1 MRKARRHRVVVA
13 PDKFKGSLT
22 AVEAA
27 EAIAEGLTAGCPE
40 IDVVVLPVADGGD
53 GTVQAAIAAGYRAS
67 TITVRGPTGEPVQ
80 ADIAIKGETAVLE
93 LAEASGLSRLPGGR
107 PAALTASTYGTGELV
122 RHALDVG
129 ARRIVLGI
137 GGSATTDGGA
147 GMVQALGA
155 RFLDADGRELVPGG
169 AALLDLDHIDDTG
182 LDPRLK
188 EVDVVLASDVD
199 NPLIGDRGA
208 ATVFGPQKGASA
220 DDVELLETALTR
232 YCDVVQ
238 RDTGAR
244 IDAIPGGGAAGG
256 AGAGAMAFLGARSTS
271 GIGLVLDVI
280 GFAQAVAGADLVV
293 TGEGSL
299 DAQSLA
305 GKAPVGVAN
314 AASQSGVPVVA
325 LVGRLEV
332 TPAELKSVGITCAH
346 ALLELEPD
354 PAVAQR
360 DAAAL
365 LGCLAERV
373 GAGLAAGSEFTLS

>member
-1 MRKARRHRVVVA
+1 MRKARRPRVVVA

-220 DDVELLETALTR
+220 DDVELLETALTG

-332 TPAELKSVGITCAH
+332 TPAELKSVGITCAY

-373 GAGLAAGSEFTLS
+373 GAGLAAGREFTLS

>member
-40 IDVVVLPVADGGD
+40 IDVIVLPVADGGD

-80 ADIAIKGETAVLE
+80 ADIAIKGETAVVE

-220 DDVELLETALTR
+220 DDVELLETALTH

-244 IDAIPGGGAAGG
+244 IAAIPGGGAAGG

-365 LGCLAERV
+365 LRCLAERV

>member
-169 AALLDLDHIDDTG
+169 AALLDLDHIDD
-182 LDPRLK
+182 
-188 EVDVVLASDVD
+188 A
-199 NPLIGDRGA
+199 
-208 ATVFGPQKGASA
+208 
-220 DDVELLETALTR
+220 
-232 YCDVVQ
+232 
-238 RDTGAR
+238 
-244 IDAIPGGGAAGG
+244 
-256 AGAGAMAFLGARSTS
+256 
-271 GIGLVLDVI
+271 
-280 GFAQAVAGADLVV
+280 
-293 TGEGSL
+293 
-299 DAQSLA
+299 
-305 GKAPVGVAN
+305 
-314 AASQSGVPVVA
+314 
-325 LVGRLEV
+325 GRLCC
-332 TPAELKSVGITCAH
+332 VG
-346 ALLELEPD
+346 
-354 PAVAQR
+354 
-360 DAAAL
+360 
-365 LGCLAERV
+365 
-373 GAGLAAGSEFTLS
+373 